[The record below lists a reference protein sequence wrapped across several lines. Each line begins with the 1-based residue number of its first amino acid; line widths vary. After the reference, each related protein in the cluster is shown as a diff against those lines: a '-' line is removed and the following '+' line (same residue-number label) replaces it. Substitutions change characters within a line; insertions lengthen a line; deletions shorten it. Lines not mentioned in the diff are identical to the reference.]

1 MIIQGLGFWEVLL
14 RFSWNADRP
23 LFCLNSGRLNTGVS
37 LEAVFTLQ
45 NVSCNKIC
53 FAFRISPHLQGD
65 YEGNRLSYVGRA
77 LRASQQTEQWLHEA
91 PLIVCAPNLA
101 GNNGSK
107 WSGLLGCKM
116 RDNNQEEVKL
126 LAKWCW
132 WLLLLACLCL
142 QLLQPVPG
150 GPSPILSKQAAIS
163 VMCVLMS

>member
-1 MIIQGLGFWEVLL
+1 MSELIIQGLGFWEILL
-14 RFSWNADRP
+14 RFSWNADWP
-23 LFCLNSGRLNTGVS
+23 LFCLDSGWLNTGVS
-37 LEAVFTLQ
+37 LDAVFTLQ

-53 FAFRISPHLQGD
+53 FAFCISPHLLGG
-65 YEGNRLSYVGRA
+65 YEGNRSSYVRWA
-77 LRASQQTEQWLHEA
+77 LRAQQTEQWLCLA
-91 PLIVCAPNLA
+91 PFVICAPNLA

-107 WSGLLGCKM
+107 WLVGCKI

-126 LAKWCW
+126 LVKWCW

-163 VMCVLMS
+163 VMCMLMP